1 MNKTKAVPTEN
12 KEVKENVL
20 TNEQLEKLKKNLS
33 PEDLKRYEALKSIIK
48 SSNSPEE
55 IKEKVSELTDDQL
68 SCAAGGVE
76 PSSTDAKGQI
86 MKSVS
91 STMFGFSSGLL
102 AVMIYNLCKSVRF
115 IKVKK
120 NPEKTNNL
128 NQTKDIKK

>member
-1 MNKTKAVPTEN
+1 MNE
-12 KEVKENVL
+12 KENVL
-20 TNEQLEKLKKNLS
+20 TEEQLEEFKKNLS

-76 PSSTDAKGQI
+76 PSSTDAKGQKVE
-86 MKSVS
+86 M
-91 STMFGFSSGLL
+91 GLVREGMTKVL
-102 AVMIYNLCKSVRF
+102 ASAMLGYMIYNLCKSVRF